1 MSVLRSVP
9 LGAACLLWCATALAV
24 PNSFASPPSPS
35 SAAPPL
41 LAAPAPLRSAVQE
54 IWNKSPEV
62 QAAAAELEAARA
74 RARAA
79 ARPLYNPSLT
89 VDAENAEVNRRT
101 VGISLPLDLSG
112 KRRARA
118 AQGDAELRVGEAA
131 YALQR
136 INVASRWLKAWSD
149 VASMVRQREL
159 GQRRVEMMQRF
170 DELAA
175 QRLKVGDISS
185 PERDLAALALSEAQA
200 QQAALTGKE
209 AAARAT
215 MQAIAGAAP
224 AVSPPPPEG
233 LPPPA
238 DGVVAVPADELPQL
252 LLARARQASAAA
264 GVRVAQKARI
274 PDPTLSLTGGEV
286 RMGAIRDRVI
296 GLSVSVPLPV
306 LNSGRAEIDAARADA
321 DAAAANAQA
330 QRLRS
335 RSGLEEA
342 RTRYTALRSADAAFH
357 NGRAAAFAD
366 RTALLE
372 KLWRAGEI
380 STSDYLVQLKESLN
394 TALSG
399 LELQSQVWQAWFDY
413 LTVAGRLNDWIE
425 GRTQDIQQ

>member
-1 MSVLRSVP
+1 MR
-9 LGAACLLWCATALAV
+9 AAA
-24 PNSFASPPSPS
+24 
-35 SAAPPL
+35 
-41 LAAPAPLRSAVQE
+41 QE

-79 ARPLYNPSLT
+79 ARPVYNPSLT
-89 VDAENAEVNRRT
+89 ADAENADVNRRT
-101 VGISLPLDLSG
+101 VAISLPLDLSG
-112 KRRARA
+112 KRRARE
-118 AQGDAELRVGEAA
+118 AQGDADLRAGEAA

-136 INVASRWLKAWSD
+136 IDVASRWLKAWSE
-149 VASMVRQREL
+149 VALTARQKEL

-175 QRLKVGDISS
+175 QRLKLGDISS
-185 PERDLAALALSEAQA
+185 PERDLAALALGEAQA

-215 MQAIAGAAP
+215 LQAIAGAA
-224 AVSPPPPEG
+224 AVTAPTLPEG
-233 LPPPA
+233 LPPQP
-238 DGVVAVPADELPQL
+238 DGVVPLPIDELPQL
-252 LLARARQASAAA
+252 NLARARQASAQA

-274 PDPTLSLTGGEV
+274 PDPTVSLTGGEV
-286 RMGAIRDRVI
+286 RVGRVRDNVI
-296 GLSVSVPLPV
+296 GLSVSIPLPV
-306 LNSGRAEIDAARADA
+306 LNNGRAEVDAARADA

-330 QRLRS
+330 QRLRL
-335 RSGLEEA
+335 RSGLQEA
-342 RTRYTALRSADAAFH
+342 RTRYAALRSADAVFH
-357 NGRAAAFAD
+357 SGRAAAFAD

-399 LELQSQVWQAWFDY
+399 LELKSQAWQAWFDY
-413 LTVAGRLNDWIE
+413 LTAAGRLNDWIE
-425 GRTQDIQQ
+425 GRTQDIPR

>member
-1 MSVLRSVP
+1 MR
-9 LGAACLLWCATALAV
+9 A
-24 PNSFASPPSPS
+24 
-35 SAAPPL
+35 
-41 LAAPAPLRSAVQE
+41 AVQE

-89 VDAENAEVNRRT
+89 ADAENADVNRRT

-112 KRRARA
+112 KRRAREA
-118 AQGDAELRVGEAA
+118 VGDADLRAGEAA

-136 INVASRWLKAWSD
+136 IEVASRWLKAWSE
-149 VASMVRQREL
+149 VALTVRQREL
-159 GQRRVEMMQRF
+159 GQRRVEMMRRF

-185 PERDLAALALSEAQA
+185 PERDLAALALSEALA

-215 MQAIAGAAP
+215 LQAIAGAAAEASP
-224 AVSPPPPEG
+224 ALPEG
-233 LPPPA
+233 LPPQA
-238 DGVVAVPADELPQL
+238 DGIVALPIDELPAL
-252 LLARARQASAAA
+252 HLARARQASAQA

-286 RMGAIRDRVI
+286 RVGAIRDNVI
-296 GLSVSVPLPV
+296 GLSVSIPLPV
-306 LNSGRAEIDAARADA
+306 LNNGSAEVDAARADA

-330 QRLRS
+330 QRLRL

-357 NGRAAAFAD
+357 SGRAAAFAD

-394 TALSG
+394 TALTG
-399 LELQSQVWQAWFDY
+399 LELQSQTWQTWFDY
-413 LTVAGRLNDWIE
+413 LTAAGRLNDWIE
-425 GRTQDIQQ
+425 GRTQDLPR

>member
-9 LGAACLLWCATALAV
+9 LGAACLLWCAAALAA
-24 PNSFASPPSPS
+24 PRNLEPPPS
-35 SAAPPL
+35 SATPSV
-41 LAAPAPLRSAVQE
+41 LAAPMPLRAAVQE
-54 IWNKSPEV
+54 IWNQSPEV

-89 VDAENAEVNRRT
+89 ADAENADVNRRT

-112 KRRARA
+112 KRRART
-118 AQGDAELRVGEAA
+118 AQGDADLRAGEAA

-136 INVASRWLKAWSD
+136 IDVASRWLKAWSE
-149 VASMVRQREL
+149 VALTARQREL

-175 QRLKVGDISS
+175 QRLKLGDISS
-185 PERDLAALALSEAQA
+185 PERDLAALALGEAQA

-215 MQAIAGAAP
+215 LQAVAGTAP
-224 AVSPPPPEG
+224 VVSPALPEG
-233 LPPPA
+233 LPPQA
-238 DGVVAVPADELPQL
+238 DGIVPLPIDELPAL
-252 LLARARQASAAA
+252 HLARARQASAQA

-286 RMGAIRDRVI
+286 RVGAIRDNVI
-296 GLSVSVPLPV
+296 GLSVSIPLPV
-306 LNSGRAEIDAARADA
+306 LNNGSAEVDAARADA
-321 DAAAANAQA
+321 DAASANAQA
-330 QRLRS
+330 QRLRL

-342 RTRYTALRSADAAFH
+342 RTRYAALRSADAAFH
-357 NGRAAAFAD
+357 SGRAAAFAD
-366 RTALLE
+366 RTTLLE

-394 TALSG
+394 TALTG
-399 LELQSQVWQAWFDY
+399 LELQSQTWQTWFDY
-413 LTVAGRLNDWIE
+413 LTAAGRLNDWIE
-425 GRTQDIQQ
+425 GRTQDLPR

>member
-1 MSVLRSVP
+1 VS
-9 LGAACLLWCATALAV
+9 
-24 PNSFASPPSPS
+24 
-35 SAAPPL
+35 
-41 LAAPAPLRSAVQE
+41 LRSAVLE

-79 ARPLYNPSLT
+79 ARPVYNPSLT
-89 VDAENAEVNRRT
+89 ADAENADLNRRT

-112 KRRARA
+112 KRRAREG
-118 AQGDAELRVGEAA
+118 QGDADLRAGEAG

-136 INVASRWLKAWSD
+136 IDVASRWLKAWSD
-149 VASMVRQREL
+149 VALTARQREL

-175 QRLKVGDISS
+175 QRLKLGDISS
-185 PERDLAALALSEAQA
+185 PERDLAALALGEAQA

-215 MQAIAGAAP
+215 LQAIAGAA
-224 AVSPPPPEG
+224 AAPPTLPEG
-233 LPPPA
+233 LPPQA
-238 DGVVAVPADELPQL
+238 GGVVARPIDELPQL
-252 LLARARQASAAA
+252 RLARARQASAQA
-264 GVRVAQKARI
+264 GVRVAQRARI

-286 RMGAIRDRVI
+286 RVGTVRDNVI
-296 GLSVSVPLPV
+296 GLSVSIPLPV
-306 LNSGRAEIDAARADA
+306 FNNGSAEVDAARADA

-330 QRLRS
+330 QRLRL

-342 RTRYTALRSADAAFH
+342 RTRYAALRSADAAFH
-357 NGRAAAFAD
+357 SGRAAAFAD

-394 TALSG
+394 TALTG
-399 LELQSQVWQAWFDY
+399 LELKSQAWQAWFDY
-413 LTVAGRLNDWIE
+413 LTAAGRLNDWID
-425 GRTQDIQQ
+425 GRTQDIPR